1 MKIFRILTV
10 AFLFIIISSNF
21 SFAQNN
27 NDPIQ
32 AQIDS
37 LFELKDDTNK
47 VNSINAIWWK
57 NRNKIDSANYFQ
69 IAEKNIEIAKNLIF
83 LKGLGTA
90 QKILA
95 TYYYYKADYDKA
107 LELYKESFKNYDSC
121 NYKKGVA
128 IDYKNIGNI
137 YSQLGA
143 TKEALKNYFKSLQ
156 LRDEIHDTIGKA
168 NLYIAIGSIYVNTND
183 YKDSAIVYFNRA
195 LETFKETNSIYYI
208 ASTYLRIS
216 NFYYNL
222 YLSSKDTAN
231 FKFAINYSQKSLE
244 ISKKYNI
251 SSYIGTAYEIIG
263 ESYRTINNTDSA
275 YYYLKKSL
283 DVRREGNNVFGI
295 VNSLTKIGSYFLA
308 LKKYSQAEK
317 YLIEAL
323 ELSQVIDSHQVTKD
337 IYGNLS
343 TLYYETGQYKKAFDN
358 YSIFNKLK
366 DSLENKQ
373 NTKQLTQLAM
383 QYEFDKKQ
391 KIQELEQQKKD
402 AETEAEIK
410 QQKLMSYFF
419 LAGLV
424 FMLIVA
430 FVIFRSYKQK
440 QRTNK
445 LLKDKNDEINIK
457 NAQLNQRN
465 EEIEAQRD
473 EIEAQ
478 KDELEEQKNQVEKQN
493 SEITASINYARRIQG
508 AVLTP
513 ISFFKENFD
522 EFFILFKPRDIVS
535 GDYYWASKLGDKILV
550 TAADCTGH
558 GVPGAFMSLLGIS
571 FLNQITNYEYDY
583 NKENFNAA
591 SILNKLRELIVLSLG
606 HGAAEE
612 DTSQEGMDMA
622 LVIID
627 YNKNTLNF
635 AGSYNPLIMVKDN
648 KLSVIKADRMPVGY
662 HFRKMDTPFTDHMMP
677 IEKGTSIYMFS
688 DGYQD
693 QFGGDS
699 GKKFTIKQLKQVI
712 LDNSD
717 KPMRIQSQILQDKY
731 FDWTNEKYKQID
743 DIIITGFKL

>member
-1 MKIFRILTV
+1 
-10 AFLFIIISSNF
+10 
-21 SFAQNN
+21 
-27 NDPIQ
+27 
-32 AQIDS
+32 
-37 LFELKDDTNK
+37 
-47 VNSINAIWWK
+47 
-57 NRNKIDSANYFQ
+57 
-69 IAEKNIEIAKNLIF
+69 
-83 LKGLGTA
+83 
-90 QKILA
+90 
-95 TYYYYKADYDKA
+95 
-107 LELYKESFKNYDSC
+107 
-121 NYKKGVA
+121 
-128 IDYKNIGNI
+128 
-137 YSQLGA
+137 
-143 TKEALKNYFKSLQ
+143 
-156 LRDEIHDTIGKA
+156 
-168 NLYIAIGSIYVNTND
+168 
-183 YKDSAIVYFNRA
+183 
-195 LETFKETNSIYYI
+195 
-208 ASTYLRIS
+208 
-216 NFYYNL
+216 
-222 YLSSKDTAN
+222 
-231 FKFAINYSQKSLE
+231 
-244 ISKKYNI
+244 
-251 SSYIGTAYEIIG
+251 
-263 ESYRTINNTDSA
+263 
-275 YYYLKKSL
+275 L

-430 FVIFRSYKQK
+430 FV
-440 QRTNK
+440 
-445 LLKDKNDEINIK
+445 
-457 NAQLNQRN
+457 
-465 EEIEAQRD
+465 
-473 EIEAQ
+473 
-478 KDELEEQKNQVEKQN
+478 